1 MSSHGRGPLGRRVA
15 ILAAVAVLTSSCA
28 STPEAPKPYKV
39 GSVIAPATL
48 LDQNEKPHRI
58 DQSVRIIFF
67 AREMEGGKVIRALL
81 DEEGPEYLVKQRAV
95 YVADISDMPTL
106 IANMV
111 AIPKMREERPYP
123 TLLDRD
129 GKITAPYPAEEG
141 RVTVLVLDRLRVKA
155 IHYRGSTG
163 GLRDAVTRKR

>member
-1 MSSHGRGPLGRRVA
+1 MSTSSAARPEISL
-15 ILAAVAVLTSSCA
+15 ILLAGFAALTLSCA
-28 STPEAPKPYKV
+28 STTAPPKPYKA
-39 GSVIAPATL
+39 GSRIEPATL
-48 LDQNEKPHRI
+48 YDQNEKAHRI
-58 DQSVRIIFF
+58 DESVQIIFF

-81 DEEGPEYLVKQRAV
+81 DAEGPEYLMKQRAL

-129 GKITAPYPAEEG
+129 GKITAPFPSEEG
-141 RVTVLVLDRLRVKA
+141 RVTILVLDRLRVKA
-155 IHYRGSTG
+155 IHYRGSVG
-163 GLRDAVTRKR
+163 GLRDAAEKQR